1 MNGDRSKANRQK
13 STRSRAKPLT
23 WEQAFLDSLR
33 KLGNITLACE
43 AAQIDRST
51 PYARRDAD
59 EKFAAAWDDA
69 LEESIDRLEAE
80 ARRRAEEGTL
90 KPVFYQG
97 DAVGFI
103 KEYSDTLM
111 VLLLKAHRPEKYRER
126 TDVTSG
132 GEKIQAITTIEVIK
146 DHGDA

>member
-1 MNGDRSKANRQK
+1 MAKMPVWQK
-13 STRSRAKPLT
+13 
-23 WEQAFLDSLR
+23 AFLESLR

-43 AAQIDRST
+43 SAQIDRST
-51 PYARRDAD
+51 AYRRREAD
-59 EKFAAAWDDA
+59 EAFAAAWEDA

-126 TDVTSG
+126 TDITSG
-132 GEKIQAITTIEVIK
+132 GEKIQPITTIEVVK
-146 DHGDA
+146 DRGDA